1 MSGKLYRSSENKKL
15 CGVCGGIG
23 EHFGIDANIIRII
36 WIIVTILSFPLGII
50 LYIACV
56 FLLPKDEEKE
66 ESSSDFEEN
75 INYNDEDDEDFEDY
89 EEDDDDDDYDETE

>member
-1 MSGKLYRSSENKKL
+1 MNGKLYRSSENRKL

-36 WIIVTILSFPLGII
+36 WIVITIINFPLGII

-56 FLLPKDEEKE
+56 FLLPKDESKE
-66 ESSSDFEEN
+66 ASSDFAEN
-75 INYNDEDDEDFEDY
+75 IQDEYEEYEEEEDDDEDF
-89 EEDDDDDDYDETE
+89 DETE